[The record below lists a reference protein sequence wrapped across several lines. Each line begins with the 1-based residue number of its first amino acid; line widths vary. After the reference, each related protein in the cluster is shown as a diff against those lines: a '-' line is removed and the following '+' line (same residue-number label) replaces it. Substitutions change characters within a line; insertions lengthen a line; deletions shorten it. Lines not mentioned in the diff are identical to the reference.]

1 MNTDTLEL
9 ALHAHMAP
17 QVLHTLFTLQ
27 CVSRTLTHS
36 LTFAFTHSHWTLKT
50 SLYSRLAD
58 LRMRDVSSKSGGVT
72 AKSPPRGEMRSRTS
86 SIAD

>member
-50 SLYSRLAD
+50 SLLLEAGRLAD
-58 LRMRDVSSKSGGVT
+58 ARRL
-72 AKSPPRGEMRSRTS
+72 E
-86 SIAD
+86 